1 MTAIGASVHRPEYH
15 LMLALLRAARER
27 AGLTQYDLAD
37 KLGRS
42 QSFVG
47 KCEMGERRLDLVQLR
62 DFCLALDVPF
72 LEFVQRFE
80 EALAAQTS
88 SGAHNK

>member
-1 MTAIGASVHRPEYH
+1 VTAIGASVHRPEYH

-80 EALAAQTS
+80 DALAAQTS
-88 SGAHNK
+88 PSAHSK

>member
-1 MTAIGASVHRPEYH
+1 VTAIGASVHRPEYH

-27 AGLTQYDLAD
+27 AGLTQYDLA
-37 KLGRS
+37 KKMGRS

-72 LEFVQRFE
+72 LEFVRDFE
-80 EALAAQTS
+80 ESVTAQAS
-88 SGAHNK
+88 SEGH

>member
-1 MTAIGASVHRPEYH
+1 VTAIGTSVHRPEYH

-27 AGLTQYDLAD
+27 AGLTQYDLAK

-80 EALAAQTS
+80 DALAAQTS
-88 SGAHNK
+88 PGANRK

>member
-1 MTAIGASVHRPEYH
+1 
-15 LMLALLRAARER
+15 MLALLRAARER
-27 AGLTQYDLAD
+27 AGLTQYDLA
-37 KLGRS
+37 KKMGRS

-72 LEFVQRFE
+72 LEFVRDFE
-80 EALAAQTS
+80 ESVTAQAS
-88 SGAHNK
+88 SEGH

>member
-1 MTAIGASVHRPEYH
+1 
-15 LMLALLRAARER
+15 MLALLRAAREQ
-27 AGLTQYDLAD
+27 AGLTQYDLAK

-47 KCEMGERRLDLVQLR
+47 KCEMGERRLDFVQLR
-62 DFCLALDVPF
+62 DFCFALDVPF

-80 EALAAQTS
+80 ESLADQGS
-88 SGAHNK
+88 SNSQ

>member
-1 MTAIGASVHRPEYH
+1 VTAIGASVHRPEYH

-47 KCEMGERRLDLVQLR
+47 KCEMGERRLDMVQLR

-80 EALAAQTS
+80 DALAAQTS
-88 SGAHNK
+88 SGASSQ